1 MALKFNIRHVEQ
13 RDLSLT
19 GKIPVSEL
27 DLDKLDELIHAEQP
41 LQYDV
46 EVQSLD
52 NAILVHGILRLP
64 LRCECARCLKPF
76 AHEILLQNWT
86 CHLPLQGEEKVQV
99 INDLVDLT
107 PYIREDIVL
116 AFPQH
121 PLCEPECKGLPSP
134 RKGLA
139 SNEIEKKE
147 LPSPAWAELNKL
159 KL

>member
-1 MALKFNIRHVEQ
+1 MSLKFNIRHLEQ
-13 RDLSLT
+13 RDLSLS
-19 GKIPVSEL
+19 GHLPVSEL
-27 DLDKLDELIHAEQP
+27 DLEKVDELIHAQQP
-41 LQYDV
+41 LEYDL
-46 EVQSLD
+46 EVQKLD
-52 NAILVHGILRLP
+52 NSILVHGSLRLM
-64 LRCECARCLKPF
+64 LDCECARCLKPF
-76 AHEILLQNWT
+76 SKELLLQNWT
-86 CHLPLQGEEKVQV
+86 CHLPLQGEENVQV

-121 PLCEPECKGLPSP
+121 PLCELECKGLPGP

-139 SNEIEKKE
+139 PKDIEKKE